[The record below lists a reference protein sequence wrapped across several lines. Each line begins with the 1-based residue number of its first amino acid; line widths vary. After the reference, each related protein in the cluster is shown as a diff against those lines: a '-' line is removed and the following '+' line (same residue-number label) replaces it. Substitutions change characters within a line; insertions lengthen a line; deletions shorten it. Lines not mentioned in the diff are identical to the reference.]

1 VQGLF
6 AATKM
11 VNAGGFVGLPYGF
24 IKRLYDL
31 CTLFAARAPRAV
43 ASPRPPETPSQRLI
57 QEEQQT
63 EVLLLT

>member
-31 CTLFAARAPRAV
+31 CTLFAARARAAGRPRGR
-43 ASPRPPETPSQRLI
+43 PRPLQRLI